1 MSETGLIVLF
11 LMGFLVYI
19 FVIRIYIAYLMAKN
33 RYRDPLGWVLLSLF
47 FSPLLTWIILL
58 IVGND
63 KDARDREE
71 RLNQYDRDAERRKK
85 EQEKEAEKQYL
96 NSSYEDNTH

>member
-1 MSETGLIVLF
+1 MSDDAIMILILLGGLA
-11 LMGFLVYI
+11 Y
-19 FVIRIYIAYLMAKN
+19 VILIRVCIAYWMAKN

-58 IVGND
+58 IVGDD
-63 KDARDREE
+63 KEARDREE
-71 RLNQYDRDAERRKK
+71 RLNHYDRDVEWRRHD
-85 EQEKEAEKQYL
+85 EETRYR